1 MSPTGTRY
9 RLVSSNGSPVTGTV
23 EQVLGVGGIAG
34 IDVTPGGTWDVEYSG
49 CTDVI
54 WDTETSAND
63 GPDPRRAG
71 PHDGCTSQSTHRHPY
86 PAYDWFMTQDGSIVL
101 RKNLRLER
109 SDPASGSWIVADAG

>member
-1 MSPTGTRY
+1 MGTRY

-23 EQVLGVGGIAG
+23 EQVFGVGGIAG

-71 PHDGCTSQSTHRHPY
+71 PHDGCTSQSTHRHPWLDR
-86 PAYDWFMTQDGSIVL
+86 PAQEPPSRALGPSLGELDRGGRRV
-101 RKNLRLER
+101 
-109 SDPASGSWIVADAG
+109 ASLAQACSSK

>member
-1 MSPTGTRY
+1 M
-9 RLVSSNGSPVTGTV
+9 TGTV
-23 EQVLGVGGIAG
+23 EQMLGVGGIAR
-34 IDVTPGGTWDVEYSG
+34 INVTPGGTWDVEYNG

-63 GPDPRRAG
+63 GPDLRQAG

-86 PAYDWFMTQDGSIVL
+86 PAYDQFMTQDGSIVL

-109 SDPASGSWIVADAG
+109 WDPASASWVASDGSSSLAQACSSK